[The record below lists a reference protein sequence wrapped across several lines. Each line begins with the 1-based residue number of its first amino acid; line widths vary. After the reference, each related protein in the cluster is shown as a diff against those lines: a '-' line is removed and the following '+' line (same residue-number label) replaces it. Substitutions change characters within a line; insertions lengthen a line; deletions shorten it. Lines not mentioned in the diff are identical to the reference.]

1 MAEQNE
7 RVEMN
12 TPVGRLMFLS
22 VRTPRRINP
31 ENEKEAAKY
40 QATLVFDPKAQNSA
54 EFKKMRK
61 AVKQVAEAKW
71 GEIPKKMKSPFKTT
85 DNLENVPDGIDDD
98 DIFVRLNSTGRPQ
111 VVDGQL
117 EEILDDEQIYSG
129 MYGRVNV
136 QCYAWEHKQ
145 GGKGVSFGLG
155 PIQKTADGE
164 PLGGGQKP
172 AKSAFDALEGE
183 DDDLG
188 NDDDDDGL
196 I

>member
-1 MAEQNE
+1 MAEKNE
-7 RVEMN
+7 RIEMN

-22 VRTPRRINP
+22 VRQPRRINP
-31 ENEKEAAKY
+31 NNDQETAKY
-40 QATLVFDPKAQNSA
+40 QATLVFDPEAQKTA
-54 EFKKMRK
+54 EFKKMKK
-61 AVKQVAEAKW
+61 AVKEVAEAKW
-71 GEIPKKMKSPFKTT
+71 GEVPKKLRSPFKTA
-85 DNLENVPDGIDDD
+85 DDLENVPDGITEDDV
-98 DIFVRLNSTGRPQ
+98 FVRLNSTGRPQ
-111 VVDGQL
+111 VVDGKL

-172 AKSAFDALEGE
+172 AKSAFDAIEDEE
-183 DDDLG
+183 DDLD
-188 NDDDDDGL
+188 DDDDDGL